1 MDLEIRTSCKRLQ
14 DYVKPDISI
23 TVPVGDPL
31 HGPVMKL
38 VLANC
43 SDNKDIT
50 MTPELKRF
58 KVEPTEDGGWRW
70 KYDESRKKR
79 KIKKSGESRK
89 KRKRKKGGE
98 SS

>member
-1 MDLEIRTSCKRLQ
+1 MDLEIRKSCKRLQ
-14 DYVKPDISI
+14 DYVKPDSSI

-43 SDNKDIT
+43 SDNKKIIEGR
-50 MTPELKRF
+50 PELKRF
-58 KVEPTEDGGWRW
+58 KVEMVDGGWRW
-70 KYDESRKKR
+70 KCDESRKD
-79 KIKKSGESRK
+79 S
-89 KRKRKKGGE
+89 E